1 MIDDETLTYLGPA
14 LFSMTTGG
22 LLAQMCAFKGF
33 GNLRSGVSVSTPA
46 FYSLVK
52 KTQKPPL
59 TPQGD
64 LRACKSPL
72 HPRTHL
78 CLFKSHC
85 RHGSS
90 GFSTRFKGR
99 LSVSIHADAA
109 ERCFT
114 EPARHPG
121 PQHKFDST
129 Q

>member
-14 LFSMTTGG
+14 LFSMSTGG
-22 LLAQMCAFKGF
+22 LLAQMCTFKEF

-52 KTQKPPL
+52 KEKEKKENSSPPL
-59 TPQGD
+59 APLGD

-90 GFSTRFKGR
+90 G
-99 LSVSIHADAA
+99 VQHAI
-109 ERCFT
+109 
-114 EPARHPG
+114 
-121 PQHKFDST
+121 
-129 Q
+129 